1 MVWCFTTS
9 FFGLFCWLCLVVGVG
24 FGLHIGCAG
33 SGKQMCCCEVRLK
46 PLNSVALCT
55 LYPPIYSL
63 NVCWRLHVW
72 CCRFFWSCLASDR
85 ICVER
90 QRFFVQLQA
99 AAAQNREQA
108 CIIQFLLITYR
119 SIRISC
125 RALVWKSN
133 MRGITSGKVK
143 TASTLPP

>member
-1 MVWCFTTS
+1 MFHN
-9 FFGLFCWLCLVVGVG
+9 FFLGLVFWVAGGVLV
-24 FGLHIGCAG
+24 GLLGLIGCAG
-33 SGKQMCCCEVRLK
+33 CDKQMCCCEVRLK